1 MHTNT
6 HQKSVKD
13 TINTQK
19 LAQNLLHNIGKLLQL
34 HSSVARAQKTPK
46 TLVMSQKCDNNQ
58 EKTVNAYLY
67 TSISCQSHYKHK
79 RNGTLP
85 VLWYT
90 KATTSKWHTA
100 AST

>member
-1 MHTNT
+1 M
-6 HQKSVKD
+6 
-13 TINTQK
+13 
-19 LAQNLLHNIGKLLQL
+19 
-34 HSSVARAQKTPK
+34 
-46 TLVMSQKCDNNQ
+46 VMSQKCDNNQ

-79 RNGTLP
+79 KNGTLS

>member
-1 MHTNT
+1 M
-6 HQKSVKD
+6 
-13 TINTQK
+13 
-19 LAQNLLHNIGKLLQL
+19 
-34 HSSVARAQKTPK
+34 
-46 TLVMSQKCDNNQ
+46 VMSQKCDNNQ

-90 KATTSKWHTA
+90 KATTSKWYTA
-100 AST
+100 ANT